1 MKTRKLVIAIALTVS
16 ALCTVN
22 AQTNTFYFMD
32 EVPMRNSMNPAF
44 LPNTSFYFDFVF
56 LPNLYL
62 GVGNNSFTMK
72 DFLINQNGQLM
83 TPLHPSLNVDDFLQT
98 YQEDNL
104 FGHGVPIESFIFW
117 LPF

>member
-72 DFLINQNGQLM
+72 DFLINQNGQL
-83 TPLHPSLNVDDFLQT
+83 
-98 YQEDNL
+98 
-104 FGHGVPIESFIFW
+104 IESFIFW